1 MTSIPPTGRRLTGVV
16 NLGSAVTAL
25 TALALLGGTMSTAV
39 AAPTQSVSALAGVS
53 TAAASSAV
61 IGSASL
67 SVTGTNVTRG
77 VNALVVYQ
85 SPVTRTTTNMW
96 GVEATVVNGKI
107 TSVSDRE
114 RSRSTTGTAVPAAG
128 YVLSGHG
135 TAADW
140 LRTHAKV
147 GATVSGVVPTTP
159 VPTSPVPTVAPP
171 TDSAVIGSASF
182 AVAGTNVS
190 RELNA
195 IIVYR
200 APVTVTTTNM
210 WGVEASVVNGK
221 VSAVNDREPTRTAAG
236 TTVPAGGYL
245 LSGHG
250 TAAQWL
256 RTHAKVGAT
265 VSNGPSTPVPTTPVP
280 TTPVPTTPVPT
291 TPVPTTPA
299 PTTPPPVGSTAPMAL
314 PVKVQA
320 LYHMM
325 WSNSGS
331 PQLRNTPAQVN
342 VVNLAF
348 LQGGGTPSMV
358 GWGSQSEAS
367 FVADAKVLRA
377 RGVRMVISVGGAGG
391 ALNISNREAFV
402 QGVMNLNA
410 KTPLDGLDW
419 DIEGAAMGSSDVVW
433 ISKRLKELRGNNFA
447 ITLAPNGSNIDQYRA
462 IAVELNKQ
470 GALDMIGQQFYDAV
484 VSKEAANGRVAQLVG
499 AGIPQSKIAVGMMVG
514 DANTYWTVDECIQA
528 YQFIKGN
535 YPGIRGGYLWEAGR
549 AGTADWANRM
559 SALLKS

>member
-1 MTSIPPTGRRLTGVV
+1 
-16 NLGSAVTAL
+16 
-25 TALALLGGTMSTAV
+25 MS
-39 AAPTQSVSALAGVS
+39 
-53 TAAASSAV
+53 
-61 IGSASL
+61 SASL
-67 SVTGTNVTRG
+67 SVTGTNVARG
-77 VNALVVYQ
+77 VNALIVYTA
-85 SPVTRTTTNMW
+85 PVTRTTTNMW
-96 GVEATVVNGKI
+96 GVEVTVVNGK
-107 TSVSDRE
+107 VSAVTDRE
-114 RSRSTTGTAVPAAG
+114 RARNETGTTVPAGG

-147 GATVSGVVPTTP
+147 GATVSGVVPTAP
-159 VPTSPVPTVAPP
+159 VPTTPAPTLAPP
-171 TDSAVIGSASF
+171 TGSAVIGSASLT
-182 AVAGTNVS
+182 VAGTNVS
-190 RELNA
+190 RELNNL
-195 IIVYR
+195 IVYK
-200 APVTVTTTNM
+200 APVSVTTTNM

-221 VSAVNDREPTRTAAG
+221 VSAVNDREPTRSTAG

-265 VSNGPSTPVPTTPVP
+265 VSNGPSAPAPTTPAP
-280 TTPVPTTPVPT
+280 TTPAPT

-299 PTTPPPVGSTAPMAL
+299 PTTPAPVGSTAPMAL
-314 PVKVQA
+314 PTKVQA

-348 LQGGGTPSMV
+348 LQGGGTPSIV

-367 FVADAKVLRA
+367 FVADAKVLRN

-410 KTPLDGLDW
+410 KLPLDGLDW

-462 IAVELNKQ
+462 IAVQLHKQ

-484 VSKEAANGRVAQLVG
+484 VSKEAAKGRIAQLVN
-499 AGIPQSKIAVGMMVG
+499 AGIPQSKIGIGMMVG
-514 DANTYWTVDECIQA
+514 STATYWTVAECVA
-528 YQFIKGN
+528 AVRFIKAS
-535 YPGIRGGYLWEAGR
+535 YPGLRGGYLWEAGR
-549 AGTADWANRM
+549 PGTADWANKM
-559 SALLKS
+559 SGLLKR